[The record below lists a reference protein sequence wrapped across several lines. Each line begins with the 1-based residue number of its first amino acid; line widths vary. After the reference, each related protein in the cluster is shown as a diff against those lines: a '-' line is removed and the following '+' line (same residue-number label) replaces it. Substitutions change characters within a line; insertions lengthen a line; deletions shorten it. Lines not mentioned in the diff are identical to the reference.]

1 MKGFIAE
8 FKEFAIKGNLIDV
21 GVGVII
27 GTAFSKIISS
37 FVNDIVM
44 APLNFVIGKANFTDY
59 FWVLSGGS
67 YETLADA
74 KAAGAI
80 TVNYGAFLTNIIDFL
95 ILALIIFIVVQQ
107 VNRFRA
113 KFRGSAPVGQTGK

>member
-1 MKGFIAE
+1 MKGFFTE
-8 FKEFAIKGNLIDV
+8 FKEFAVKGNLIDV

-59 FWVLSGGS
+59 FLVLSGGS
-67 YETLADA
+67 FETLADA

-80 TVNYGAFLTNIIDFL
+80 TLNYGSFVTNIIDFL
-95 ILALIIFIVVQQ
+95 ILALIIFIVVKQ

-113 KFRGSAPVGQTGK
+113 KFSGTSAVGQTTK

>member
-1 MKGFIAE
+1 MKGFLAE

-59 FWVLSGGS
+59 FLVLSGGS
-67 YETLADA
+67 FNTLAEA
-74 KAAGAI
+74 KEAGAI
-80 TVNYGAFLTNIIDFL
+80 TLNYGLFITNIIDFL
-95 ILALIIFIVVQQ
+95 ILALIIFILVKQ

-113 KFRGSAPVGQTGK
+113 RFRRKVTNDQ